1 MPEGS
6 RGAAPAGS
14 RTFDAYASN
23 DGADRSAALIAALP
37 SAPPA
42 PASLCGRWASP
53 DGGDAQ
59 APSSGH
65 IPPVLSQC
73 VASCLGSATG
83 SPGHDTSDRK
93 PDDGSRVRDT
103 AREERSSPGRR
114 RGAKQKGGR
123 GGQGGGGCGGER

>member
-42 PASLCGRWASP
+42 PASLSGRWASP

-59 APSSGH
+59 APSSWH
-65 IPPVLSQC
+65 ITPVLSQC
-73 VASCLGSATG
+73 VASCLGFATG
-83 SPGHDTSDRK
+83 SPGHDTRAPK
-93 PDDGSRVRDT
+93 PYDG
-103 AREERSSPGRR
+103 RSV
-114 RGAKQKGGR
+114 
-123 GGQGGGGCGGER
+123 